1 MQQQVAFGGFNPYQA
16 ANTYDSRSNLAPQ
29 SITRSFNQHPLNQA
43 SFVTQQYTG
52 FQNFLRHPPLVARNL
67 RPNSD
72 GEIVFEFD
80 SEKYSSLTI
89 IACDAFSV
97 TQNNIDIPETKDELH
112 KRDLSLTT
120 PLDPA
125 KFYNEIRNSIILKKE
140 EKLKI
145 EDITSVEMMIIDSL
159 EKVKK
164 V

>member
-1 MQQQVAFGGFNPYQA
+1 M
-16 ANTYDSRSNLAPQ
+16 
-29 SITRSFNQHPLNQA
+29 
-43 SFVTQQYTG
+43 
-52 FQNFLRHPPLVARNL
+52 
-67 RPNSD
+67 
-72 GEIVFEFD
+72 
-80 SEKYSSLTI
+80 
-89 IACDAFSV
+89 